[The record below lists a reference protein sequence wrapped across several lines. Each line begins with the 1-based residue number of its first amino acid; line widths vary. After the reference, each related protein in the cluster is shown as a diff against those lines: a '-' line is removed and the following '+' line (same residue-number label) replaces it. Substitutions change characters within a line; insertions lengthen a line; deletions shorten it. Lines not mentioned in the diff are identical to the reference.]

1 MRKNT
6 IIARD
11 HIKAINIFR
20 IALKGSSFTR
30 DELKKTLRDGG
41 IPSNTVFI
49 NTLRKTPILTQV
61 GRDRFKFATPDKPVY
76 WGVLDRIYK
85 DYQIKTRTY
94 QQTYREKKRRLR
106 TAESTM
112 RQQEIA

>member
-6 IIARD
+6 FIARD

-30 DELKKTLRDGG
+30 DELK
-41 IPSNTVFI
+41 
-49 NTLRKTPILTQV
+49 TPKPTQG
-61 GRDRFKFATPDKPVY
+61 GRDRFKISTPDKPVY
-76 WGVLDRIYK
+76 WGGLDRIYK

-94 QQTYREKKRRLR
+94 QQTYREKKRRLH